1 MPKYTRSRPR
11 CFADGGRHDSLAGT
25 LLLKGEQSN
34 TSIVYGD
41 RLILKFF
48 RRVGEGLN
56 PDVEVGRFIT
66 EKTSFAHVPPLAG
79 VSGNAQGTRRTR
91 HTRNSPGTGGKPRR
105 CLALYSG

>member
-1 MPKYTRSRPR
+1 M
-11 CFADGGRHDSLAGT
+11 FHAVAGNMEASLEPSM
-25 LLLKGEQSN
+25 LRGEQSN

-66 EKTSFAHVPPLAG
+66 DKTSFANVPPLAG
-79 VSGNAQGTRRTR
+79 FLEIRKEQLEPGTLGILRDWSSTRRR
-91 HTRNSPGTGGKPRR
+91 
-105 CLALYSG
+105 LALYPDSLGRWSKKS